1 MAQLLPHFFMP
12 GRIRLGLEVFSGIL
26 DLISLSFRF
35 DGLLYAVKGGRG
47 NISARWGSTVT
58 MVLQCF
64 LRIFVMH
71 GSLGS

>member
-47 NISARWGSTVT
+47 NISARSPTWPRYFPWFSSV
-58 MVLQCF
+58 
-64 LRIFVMH
+64 
-71 GSLGS
+71 S